1 MAKFRKKP
9 VVIEA
14 FRLNERGLVAEDW
27 FWDAVTRN
35 DIITHCFGKY
45 EPDPA
50 WCEIKTLEGT
60 MIANAGDYIIQ
71 GVHGEI
77 YSCKADIFQKTYTE
91 ENPKTNADCIRAMS
105 DEEFADWIAK
115 TQIDNVATVLE
126 IVGIPWEQPPGLR
139 ELTAKDNLEWLKQP
153 AEKQKEEA

>member
-14 FRLNERGLVAEDW
+14 FRLNERGLIAEDW
-27 FWDAVTRN
+27 LWDAVTRN

-71 GVHGEI
+71 GVNGEI
-77 YSCKADIFQKTYTE
+77 YPCKADIFQKIYTE
-91 ENPKTNADCIRAMS
+91 DKPKTNADRIRAMT
-105 DEEFADWIAK
+105 DEELSEFLTHMNPTNCQDCAFSHGWRC
-115 TQIDNVATVLE
+115 
-126 IVGIPWEQPPGLR
+126 QPDSDDYSDFEKCKEGR
-139 ELTAKDNLEWLKQP
+139 KRWLKQP
-153 AEKQKEEA
+153 AEGE